1 MTSTLPETCRELI
14 AQLSAFLDGELDDTL
29 CAKIEQHLAECPY
42 CHTVADTV
50 QTMLALY
57 RHAQTAVPTE
67 VHAHLL
73 QVLNRESNLQQNER
87 VA

>member
-1 MTSTLPETCRELI
+1 MTLTIPDTCRELI

-50 QTMLALY
+50 QMMLALY
-57 RHAQTAVPTE
+57 RQEPTMVPPQ

-73 QVLNRESNLQQNER
+73 EVLNRELQQNER

>member
-1 MTSTLPETCRELI
+1 MTFTIPDTCRELI

-29 CAKIEQHLAECPY
+29 CTKIEQHLAECPY

-57 RHAQTAVPTE
+57 RHAQVTVPPQ

-73 QVLNRESNLQQNER
+73 EILNREPNPQQDER
-87 VA
+87 VS